1 MVEIMVE
8 QQDTAQK
15 EKKPTADEILSKDLG
30 DAHYR
35 IFKLKEYF
43 DSLNDVVHYYMD
55 KFGPYLPSEERSN
68 IAILA
73 LEADQ
78 LYIDIYELVY
88 TVQTIRSAAQAAL
101 DQDEYENFHVDS
113 KVSEQLR
120 IEINRMEERVDRFA
134 QHLKTFIDR
143 LIETAKREG
152 IE

>member
-1 MVEIMVE
+1 MSMAE
-8 QQDTAQK
+8 QQENAQK

-30 DAHYR
+30 GAHYR

-78 LYIDIYELVY
+78 LCIDIYELVY
-88 TVQTIRSAAQAAL
+88 TVQTVRSEAQAAL
-101 DQDEYENFHVDS
+101 DQETYDDFHVDA
-113 KVSEQLR
+113 KLAEQLR
-120 IEINRMEERVDRFA
+120 LEVSRMEERVDRFA